1 MHTWQITREP
11 ANEVKI
17 SKCMSVCVWDVSLS
31 GYVGVWRERERS
43 NLQIESYVGGSK
55 VGR

>member
-1 MHTWQITREP
+1 MYLSMYLGRQLGANEVGKVGICTWQITREP

-31 GYVGVWRERERS
+31 GYVGV
-43 NLQIESYVGGSK
+43 
-55 VGR
+55 